1 MTIAQSLISFIL
13 AAGLLTIT
21 PGLDTAL
28 VLRTAMAEGPA
39 SAIKAAL
46 GVICG
51 CLAWGAG
58 VAVGLGVL
66 LTAAPLAYQA
76 VKWAGV
82 SYLFWLG
89 LQLLRR
95 PRTAL
100 TTQAEAAAPGS
111 ANWFRK
117 GMLQNLLNPKVG
129 VFYISF
135 LPQFI
140 PAAVSPGY
148 YTFFLAVIHG
158 TLDVLWFGAL
168 ILATQPLARLLQ
180 KPASIR
186 LIDRFTGC
194 AFIAFGTK
202 LALAR
207 R

>member
-1 MTIAQSLISFIL
+1 MTIAQSLISFIF

-28 VLRTAMAEGPA
+28 VLRTAMAEGAA

-51 CLAWGAG
+51 CLAWGAA

-82 SYLFWLG
+82 CYLLWLG
-89 LQLLRR
+89 VQLLRR
-95 PRTAL
+95 PRATLA
-100 TTQAEAAAPGS
+100 TSPEAASPGR

-140 PAAVSPGY
+140 PAAVSPGF

-180 KPASIR
+180 RPASIR

-194 AFIAFGTK
+194 AFIAFGAK